1 MAPALRFMTRPL
13 ALALLLLISACAGRT
28 AAPSLPVEQAT
39 GDPAL
44 LDPSIRPLSQEVE
57 ESGR

>member
-1 MAPALRFMTRPL
+1 MTRLL

-28 AAPSLPVEQAT
+28 AVPSIPVAQAT

-44 LDPSIRPLSQEVE
+44 LDPSVRPLSQEVE